1 MSNLDILIKTNDG
14 IYRVDSVYV
23 ATAMFSSNRICL
35 YGICENHESFEICTF
50 KEGDSLTA
58 EEAARKVL
66 NTIWSKIEANP
77 SGVILINV
85 SEILSDAYDD

>member
-1 MSNLDILIKTNDG
+1 MSNLDILIKTSDG

-23 ATAMFSSNRICL
+23 ATVMFSSDKICL
-35 YGICENHESFEICTF
+35 YGMCESHESFELCAF
-50 KEGDSLTA
+50 KEGNGLTA

-77 SGVILINV
+77 SGVILINIPK
-85 SEILSDAYDD
+85 ILSYDD